1 LKRGIYITSQLKRI
15 DKRDS
20 LWIKVVQYASKGV
33 PVLKRVSE
41 VGLFSSDPRSVR
53 VEKLDLAIR
62 HLGVDVTHVIP
73 WKVARVGSTS
83 YHRISIAGKDLA
95 ELDVLLV
102 LDLGAN
108 DIGAFFNRVGLLSA
122 LTDMGVEVINPVNAI
137 LQMRNK
143 AETMRKLISAGLPVP
158 STLITESI
166 EDAAQFIR
174 EHFPCI
180 LKPIAGFGGQG
191 VHLID
196 NEFDLTNV
204 YDYLKF
210 HSQIFGKGAYLLQ
223 EFIRSPGYDI
233 RALVLENEVIA
244 TMQRVG
250 VDGVLNNIHA
260 GGRPRKNDI
269 DVEELAIGAAASVRG
284 KLVGVDLIPD
294 DQGEIWVLEVNATP
308 GWTGLQRVT
317 EFDIAEKIARTIVAH

>member
-1 LKRGIYITSQLKRI
+1 M
-15 DKRDS
+15 
-20 LWIKVVQYASKGV
+20 QYVPLKGV
-33 PVLKRVSE
+33 SILKMVSE
-41 VGLFSSDPRSVR
+41 VGLFSSDPWSVR
-53 VEKLDLAIR
+53 VDRLDASMKQ
-62 HLGVDVTHVIP
+62 LGVEVTRVIP
-73 WKVARVGSTS
+73 WKVAREGSTS
-83 YHRISIAGKDLA
+83 YHRISIEGKDLS

-122 LTDMGVEVINPVNAI
+122 LTDTGVDVINSVGAI

-166 EDAAQFIR
+166 EDAAQFIQR
-174 EHFPCI
+174 HFPCI

-223 EFIRSPGYDI
+223 EYVRSPGFDI
-233 RALVLENEVIA
+233 RALVLEDEVIA

-269 DVEELAIGAAASVRG
+269 DIEELALRAATSVKG

-294 DQGEIWVLEVNATP
+294 NQGKIWVLEVNATP

-317 EFDIAEKIARTIVAH
+317 DFDIAERIATTIVSR